1 MAFNVNSLPAY
12 VEENKI
18 DLKVKTVLSP
28 KTADLVTLQTGLKG
42 KTAINLL
49 SNDVIFQDGTTC
61 GFDAAGNTTISQRFI
76 EPAHIKVNMEWCDKD
91 LLNKYA
97 QYEVVSAATGK
108 TLPFEEKIVSDV
120 IAKVAAKVESGVWDG
135 DSTVGLD
142 GFTMIIAKEK
152 AGEHPLPYNI
162 VNATSSVYDDIISL
176 YNILP
181 ADVTMQEDFAIF
193 TTADLFKAFVQELV
207 AKNMYHYNAND
218 AAGEVTIPGT
228 ACKVIAVPNWKNA
241 NDISAIGARKS
252 NLFYGLDLEGDS
264 TDFDLWYSKDD
275 RTFKLAIE
283 FVIGSGIAY
292 PEEVSYLYNA

>member
-49 SNDVIFQDGTTC
+49 ATDVIFQDGTTC
-61 GFDAAGNTTISQRFI
+61 GFEPTGDSTISQRFI
-76 EPAHIKVNMEWCDKD
+76 DPKHIKVNMEWCDKD
-91 LLNKYA
+91 LLGKYA

-108 TLPFEEKIVSDV
+108 TLPFEEKVVGDV
-120 IAKVAAKVESGVWDG
+120 IAQTAKTLEATIWDG
-135 DSTVGLD
+135 DTSLGLD
-142 GFTMIIAKEK
+142 GLVDI
-152 AGEHPLPYNI
+152 
-162 VNATSSVYDDIISL
+162 ATSDGATQVTKGANVYDTVMAV
-176 YNILP
+176 YNAIG
-181 ADVTMQEDFAIF
+181 AEVTMQEDFAIF
-193 TTADLFKAFVQELV
+193 VTPAVFKAYVQELV

-218 AAGEVTIPGT
+218 ATGEVTIPGT
-228 ACKVIAVPNWKNA
+228 ACKVIMIPNWQGTNA
-241 NDISAIGARKS
+241 NILGARKS

-275 RTFKLAIE
+275 RVFKLAIE
-283 FVIGSGIAY
+283 FVAGTGIAY
-292 PEEVSYLYNA
+292 PTEVAYTKY